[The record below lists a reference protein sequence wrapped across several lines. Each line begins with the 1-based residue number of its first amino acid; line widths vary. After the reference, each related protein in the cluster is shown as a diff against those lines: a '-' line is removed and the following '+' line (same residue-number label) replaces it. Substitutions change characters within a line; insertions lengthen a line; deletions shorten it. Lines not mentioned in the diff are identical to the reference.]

1 MPKLQ
6 NWQFYTQVTLNAD
19 KFKPYANMKLLAS
32 IVRHNHVNCTKCDHS
47 VSHKMDSIYLICNNA
62 SCEGKCLV
70 EYKAYKCPK
79 HNVYIIMKLNEH
91 EEELDQ
97 RDFTTKRGITPRV
110 KRLLENL
117 IYEYDIGMPKKLHMK
132 CLTKYKEKIEA
143 CTSEAM
149 PTLIQI
155 QDYVRNLRRKL
166 GDTNNIE
173 DIKKYVEEHD
183 I

>member
-1 MPKLQ
+1 
-6 NWQFYTQVTLNAD
+6 
-19 KFKPYANMKLLAS
+19 MKLLAS

-79 HNVYIIMKLNEH
+79 YNVYIIMKLNEH

-117 IYEYDIGMPKKLHMK
+117 IYEYD
-132 CLTKYKEKIEA
+132 
-143 CTSEAM
+143 SESR
-149 PTLIQI
+149 I
-155 QDYVRNLRRKL
+155 
-166 GDTNNIE
+166 
-173 DIKKYVEEHD
+173 
-183 I
+183 